1 VPAAIPKPRGLLR
14 RRRPDGSFRYSMS
27 DPAHHKEV
35 PLSHDSCLAYAE
47 WNARRTQTTA
57 PPHPLPVTWLLRE
70 FALRT
75 RPEDRGER
83 DRLMGEIID
92 LCDFL
97 QRIGDPPVSELAAD
111 QCQTFRDAMA
121 RRPVAAETRI
131 RRLRQA
137 WNWARQERL
146 TECACPWTAQTRH
159 SAICTEV
166 AHIVRQF
173 LPPNERDRLDS
184 MDMNAMNLSFA
195 VKDLALQQL
204 QINIRR
210 AALRASRQLM
220 KDGRPDLVAIVATCS
235 LQTFRDATRATLP
248 LHGGSATLL
257 IGHSRVE
264 RVASLRVTAL
274 GARGPLPHVEGSDPR
289 MQGDIETP
297 DLLP

>member
-1 VPAAIPKPRGLLR
+1 VSAAIPKPKGLLR
-14 RRRPDGSFRYSMS
+14 RRRRDGSFRYSML
-27 DPAHHKEV
+27 DAVHHKEV
-35 PLSHDSCLAYAE
+35 PLSDDSSLAYAE
-47 WNARRTQTTA
+47 WNARRAQTTA

-75 RPEDRGER
+75 RPEDRRER
-83 DRLMGEIID
+83 DRLMGEISD

-97 QRIGDPPVSELAAD
+97 QKIGDPPVSELVAH

-159 SAICTEV
+159 SAICAEV
-166 AHIVRQF
+166 ARIVRQF
-173 LPPNERDRLDS
+173 LPPNEREHLDS
-184 MDMNAMNLSFA
+184 LDMNVMNPSIAL
-195 VKDLALQQL
+195 KDPALQQL
-204 QINIRR
+204 QTSIRR
-210 AALRASRQLM
+210 AALRASRQLL

-235 LQTFRDATRATLP
+235 LQSFLDATRTTIF
-248 LHGGSATLL
+248 LHGGSAKLL

-264 RVASLRVTAL
+264 KVASLRVTAL
-274 GARGPLPHVEGSDPR
+274 GARGPLPHVEGCDPR
-289 MQGDIETP
+289 MQGDTETP
-297 DLLP
+297 DSLP